1 MSTRQ
6 RPLLVSTV
14 RKRDFQNKTWKPHL
28 SMLSYEKVH
37 SESSQ
42 DGWGECSLCNGP
54 KSCFLIKSENGEKS
68 LFGLFC
74 INKHRCSE
82 IDFIFKFLYL
92 YVYVFG
98 VCIHMCGGQRSMCMY
113 DMCVVCV
120 YTHVWSTQKNEHAWI
135 CVWYTRTHMWRAE
148 GDVKSCSI
156 PLK

>member
-1 MSTRQ
+1 
-6 RPLLVSTV
+6 
-14 RKRDFQNKTWKPHL
+14 
-28 SMLSYEKVH
+28 MLSYEKVH

-68 LFGLFC
+68 SFGLFC

-98 VCIHMCGGQRSMCMY
+98 VCIHICGGQRSMCMY

-120 YTHVWSTQKNEHAWI
+120 CIHMCGAHGRMCMHGYVYGIHIYT
-135 CVWYTRTHMWRAE
+135 CGGRGR
-148 GDVKSCSI
+148 C
-156 PLK
+156 